1 MDIYCF
7 CQIGVFFMA
16 YVQQKY
22 SPFEANPNLQKSS
35 SIVKEKVLK
44 INRGVCVC
52 NSIFIPAGKFSE
64 SGVPILHI

>member
-1 MDIYCF
+1 MVFTIC
-7 CQIGVFFMA
+7 VFFMA

-44 INRGVCVC
+44 IKGVCVC
-52 NSIFIPAGKFSE
+52 YSIFIPAEKFSE
-64 SGVPILHI
+64 SGVPVLHI